1 MGNVK
6 KVRIHLKNTVEK
18 VRINLK
24 STDVVVTPSEG
35 GRCYKI
41 ACCRLSL
48 KCLFRCHHSICDVFV
63 IHC

>member
-35 GRCYKI
+35 GRC
-41 ACCRLSL
+41 
-48 KCLFRCHHSICDVFV
+48 
-63 IHC
+63 

>member
-6 KVRIHLKNTVEK
+6 KVRAHLKNTVEK

-35 GRCYKI
+35 GRC
-41 ACCRLSL
+41 
-48 KCLFRCHHSICDVFV
+48 
-63 IHC
+63 

>member
-18 VRINLK
+18 VRIHLK

-35 GRCYKI
+35 GRC
-41 ACCRLSL
+41 
-48 KCLFRCHHSICDVFV
+48 
-63 IHC
+63 